1 MSLQMDFQRC
11 KEEVIAITH
20 TLSLPHSH
28 ELNINITQQRY
39 YKQFYIPTSVLEIDF
54 KKKSKAEGFKKG
66 WWGRKKNTY
75 NMRMV
80 GMKRHKHTWGWG
92 WGMGV
97 GDRGSSCW

>member
-54 KKKSKAEGFKKG
+54 KKNLKQKALRKGGGEG
-66 WWGRKKNTY
+66 
-75 NMRMV
+75 
-80 GMKRHKHTWGWG
+80 KRTP
-92 WGMGV
+92 MI
-97 GDRGSSCW
+97 